1 MRRQPHPDQKVKW
14 CVCGDWFQSEKDER
28 EHKHK
33 CPGPMQSRQIAGIE
47 WIDREEAE
55 KRWPTLGEEVKP

>member
-1 MRRQPHPDQKVKW
+1 MRRQPVRGQVVKW

-28 EHKHK
+28 EHK

-47 WIDREEAE
+47 WIDREDAG
-55 KRWPTLGEEVKP
+55 KRWSTPGEEVR